1 MELFSY
7 LLGKKSSG
15 GGGGG
20 ADLSDYFTST
30 IGYEGFEAMVK
41 KIPDTTTVE
50 GTDLHSAFVGYKG
63 TAIPLLDTSN
73 VTVMNGMFNGCTNLI
88 TIPLLNTSK
97 VNNMTSMFNN
107 CSSLV
112 SIPLIDTSSV
122 ISANMNNMFA
132 NCTSLETVPVLNTTN
147 LTNMNDMFYGCTSLS
162 DTSLDNILQMCINSK
177 ITMQT
182 RKKLTSVG
190 ISSTNYPASKI
201 EALPHYQDF
210 IDAGWVTGY

>member
-1 MELFSY
+1 MDLFSY

-15 GGGGG
+15 GGGS

-30 IGYEGFEAMVK
+30 INYEGFEAMVK

-50 GTDLHSAFVGYKG
+50 GTDLHGAFTGYKG

-73 VTVMNGMFNGCTNLI
+73 VTVMNSMFNGCTNLI

-97 VNNMTSMFNN
+97 VNNMSSMFNN
-107 CSSLV
+107 CSSLI
-112 SIPLIDTSSV
+112 SIPSIDTSSV
-122 ISANMNNMFA
+122 ISGNMNNMFGG
-132 NCTSLETVPVLNTTN
+132 CSSLETVPVLNTTN
-147 LTNMNDMFYGCTSLS
+147 ITNMNDMFSGCTSLS

-177 ITMQT
+177 VSVQT
-182 RKKLTSVG
+182 RKKLTSIG
-190 ISSTNYPASKI
+190 ILSTNYPASKI

-210 IDAGWVTGY
+210 INAGWTIGY